1 MPLVSST
8 DLAAYRALF
17 APAAPSVRKPRAADV
32 ARWVATLAA
41 SLPSPFMRCDY
52 RDARK
57 AQTNARSA
65 LRSWGLRDD
74 GTTLL
79 AAEDY
84 DHAAGVEAEVLA
96 QRAAVSL

>member
-1 MPLVSST
+1 MPS
-8 DLAAYRALF
+8 
-17 APAAPSVRKPRAADV
+17 KPRPTDV

-41 SLPSPFMRCDY
+41 PLPSRFMRRDH

-79 AAEDY
+79 TEEDY
-84 DHAAGVEAEVLA
+84 AYAESVEALSLSA
-96 QRAAVSL
+96 RRAAVPS